1 MSEQL
6 DERWVDF
13 DAPLEVLPWGRNVYT
28 VVYLDK
34 RLGACVAAARTR
46 RVEGCLNGI
55 EVNLG
60 VNKADVARGP
70 FLYVGAALQRRLR
83 VRAGDV
89 LACRLRPADPDH
101 VPVPDDVKAALEAAG
116 RHHAFATLRPSERRR
131 LLQPVHDSASEG
143 TRQRRIAALIKALG
157 S

>member
-1 MSEQL
+1 MQEQL

-13 DAPLEVLPWGRNVYT
+13 DAPLEVLPWGRNDYT
-28 VVYLDK
+28 VVYLDD
-34 RLGACVAAARTR
+34 RLDAHVAEARTR
-46 RVEGCLNGI
+46 RVEGRLDEI

-83 VRAGDV
+83 ARAGDV

-101 VPVPDDVKAALEAAG
+101 VPLPDDVKAALEAAG
-116 RHHAFATLRPSERRR
+116 RQHAFAALRPPERRR
-131 LLQPVHDSASEG
+131 LLQPVHDAAREG
-143 TRQRRIAALIKALG
+143 TRQRRIAALITSL
-157 S
+157 SS